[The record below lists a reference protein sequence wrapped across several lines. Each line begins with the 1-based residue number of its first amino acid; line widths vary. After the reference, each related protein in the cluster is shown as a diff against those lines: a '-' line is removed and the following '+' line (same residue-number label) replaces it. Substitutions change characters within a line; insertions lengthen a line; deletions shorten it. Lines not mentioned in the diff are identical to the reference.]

1 MRSVRCVLLVAIA
14 FVFAAPIY
22 SSATAP
28 KIQTAESATQF
39 YLRWRN
45 TVLNAKSGDE
55 IASFFNAET
64 KDEFS
69 MASPADRAEMLA
81 MMKRV
86 FGMET
91 DVKVVKETPTPSGAT
106 LSLEAMDSDKKP
118 VVSSVEVVK
127 EKGVWKMTNA
137 VERWKPKG

>member
-1 MRSVRCVLLVAIA
+1 MRSVRSMLLVAVV
-14 FVFAAPIY
+14 FLFAAPIH

-28 KIQTAESATQF
+28 KTQAAETATQF

-55 IASFFNAET
+55 ITPFFDAET
-64 KDEFS
+64 KDEFT
-69 MASPADRAEMLA
+69 MAAPSDRADMLA

-91 DVKVVKETPTPSGAT
+91 DVKVVKETATPSGAT
-106 LSLEAMDSDKKP
+106 LSLEAVDSDKKP
-118 VVSSVEVVK
+118 VVSSVVVVK
-127 EKGVWKMTNA
+127 ENGAWKMTNA
-137 VERWKPKG
+137 VER